1 MVCVVESVFDR
12 KTGKLLSEKVIKKL
26 DMTDED
32 YIKPLAEI
40 EAKYFMKNFRDGKYK
55 GDNLR

>member
-1 MVCVVESVFDR
+1 MVCIVESIFDR
-12 KTGKLLSEKVIKKL
+12 KTGKLLSEKVIEKL

-40 EAKYFMKNFRDGKYK
+40 EAKYFMKNFREGKYK
-55 GDNLR
+55 EDRLI